1 MVVLSSFRN
10 RARLLC
16 RRVNRIGRRDG
27 ARWSLGSPPG
37 RPGAVGQANCREPRC
52 ARQCAA
58 RVVANVVARQ
68 ATSAGHPPGMSND
81 AYADEVAAAVSD
93 EKYAAEVDLAG
104 RRRTQDSTRRSQ
116 RLTPRFSA
124 QERAEIEV
132 AAASV
137 GMTVTGFC
145 AEAAVAAARRLP
157 MSYGAG
163 QDREA
168 LARLQRQLFE
178 ARTAVNRFGN
188 NVNQAV
194 TALHSTGTPP
204 VEALASAVALCSRA
218 VRRVDELI
226 DELHRR
232 LR

>member
-1 MVVLSSFRN
+1 MN
-10 RARLLC
+10 EEPE
-16 RRVNRIGRRDG
+16 D
-27 ARWSLGSPPG
+27 
-37 RPGAVGQANCREPRC
+37 VGP
-52 ARQCAA
+52 
-58 RVVANVVARQ
+58 
-68 ATSAGHPPGMSND
+68 AGDD
-81 AYADEVAAAVSD
+81 AQSV
-93 EKYAAEVDLAG
+93 AEVELAG
-104 RRRTQDSTRRSQ
+104 RRRTNDVTRRTL

-124 QERAEIEV
+124 AEKAEIQV

-137 GMTVTGFC
+137 GMTVNGFC
-145 AEAAVAAARRLP
+145 AEAALTAARRLP
-157 MSYGAG
+157 MSYGAA

-194 TALHSTGTPP
+194 AALHATGQPP
-204 VEALASAVALCSRA
+204 VEALAHATALCTRA
-218 VRRVDELI
+218 VRNLDPLV